1 MAFFVPPTHMIVHIQ
16 FNLLYQFWIHTE
28 IVRDLGPL
36 EYILNTAKHHRVH
49 HGKLQSRLNLQDSS
63 INYPPEYFQ
72 AQIDIAWTKTML
84 ES

>member
-49 HGKLQSRLNLQDSS
+49 HGKLQSQLKSNSS
-63 INYPPEYFQ
+63 LKHHPKYFQ

-84 ES
+84 VS

>member
-49 HGKLQSRLNLQDSS
+49 HGKLQSHFVSDSS
-63 INYPPEYFQ
+63 INHHPEYFK